1 VPENPLDVVA
11 TERLDL
17 VLLPRDWLAAIH
29 DGNAAP
35 DLGFTD
41 PFGFLADEAEL
52 VAIRLDQLAARP
64 ADAPWLLRAIVLR
77 DTGAAVGHVNFHGAP
92 DERGAVEIGYTV
104 VPEMRRH
111 GIARETA
118 RGMWHWAAVNGA
130 TVLRASVAPDN
141 EPSQRLIRAEGFSYV
156 GDQIDEIDG
165 VEQVFERPVR

>member
-1 VPENPLDVVA
+1 MPENSLDVVA

-17 VLLPRDWLAAIH
+17 VLLPRDWLAAVR
-29 DGNAAP
+29 DGISPP

-41 PFGFLADEAEL
+41 QFGFLADEAEL
-52 VAIRLDQLAARP
+52 VALRLDQLAAHP

-104 VPEMRRH
+104 VPQMRRQ

-118 RGMWHWAAVNGA
+118 HGMWEWAALNGA
-130 TVLRASVAPDN
+130 TVLRASIAPDN
-141 EPSQRLIRAEGFSYV
+141 EPSQRLIRAEGFVYV
-156 GDQIDEIDG
+156 GDQVDEIDG
-165 VEQVFERPVR
+165 VEQVFERTVR